1 MGGIFVAEGH
11 LAVERAL
18 ASAYPLRS
26 LLIAAARGDRF
37 GPLMDTA
44 ARAGVQVLV
53 AEQEVIAEVTGFNVH
68 RGVLAVGRR
77 VALVP
82 VAEVLALRGI
92 VLAVEGCNDGEN
104 MGALG
109 RVAAAFGAVGF
120 VLDPTCCDPLS
131 RRAVRVSLGH
141 ILGVPLARAEAWPD
155 AIFEAGLEV
164 VALTP
169 HRDAVPLA
177 RYAATPGRG
186 EGTTVLVVGAEGP
199 GLSAHVLARATSQV
213 RIPMSAGVDSL
224 NVATAAAVAL
234 SHLTSP
240 SASP

>member
-1 MGGIFVAEGH
+1 MDN
-11 LAVERAL
+11 
-18 ASAYPLRS
+18 
-26 LLIAAARGDRF
+26 AARC
-37 GPLMDTA
+37 
-44 ARAGVQVLV
+44 GVEVLI
-53 AEQEVIAEVTGFNVH
+53 AEQEVMAEVTGFNVH
-68 RGVLAVGRR
+68 RGVLAIGQRR
-77 VALVP
+77 ALRS
-82 VAEVLALRGI
+82 VAEILARKGI
-92 VLAVEGCNDGEN
+92 VLAAEGCNDGEN

-109 RVAAAFGAVGF
+109 RAAAAFGAVGF

-141 ILGVPLARAEAWPD
+141 ILAMPLARAEEWPD
-155 AIFEAGLEV
+155 AIFESGAEV

-169 HRDAVPLA
+169 HPDAVALA
-177 RYAATPGRG
+177 AYVAMPGRVSA
-186 EGTTVLVVGAEGP
+186 TTVLVVGAEGP
-199 GLSAHVLARATSQV
+199 GLSAQVLGRATTQV